1 MDAMTINQTTDL
13 LSLVGCIIS
22 LLIFWAL
29 NVWAGSKAII
39 TRGRAMVNYQKEQT
53 GRGMQIYARFVMY
66 TVAGRRSR
74 ASAELENCEHGEG
87 QKTDPAFS

>member
-1 MDAMTINQTTDL
+1 
-13 LSLVGCIIS
+13 
-22 LLIFWAL
+22 
-29 NVWAGSKAII
+29 
-39 TRGRAMVNYQKEQT
+39 MVNYQKEQT